1 MHGSLKEYQQQKIMK
16 LDCLPPCSKFLFK
29 KRAKTIDIIFK
40 YLASKQN
47 FEFCVNISTI
57 SETADFIGL

>member
-1 MHGSLKEYQQQKIMK
+1 MHGLLKEYQQEKIMK

-47 FEFCVNISTI
+47 FKFCVNISTI